1 MKVPYL
7 KNNQTKNKMKYTRTK
22 KQNKVFKLMD
32 LPKDIKLD
40 DWVKA
45 SGLTFDELD
54 AKNRADNLVVWRQLI
69 MAYFHGIGETITY
82 AGRIFGKDHA
92 TALYACE
99 AVCNGIQFNDER
111 VISRIEAL
119 KDYKGITDYKDKIAS
134 KIMSDHYTRATNNIL
149 DYETK
154 EIHAWVLDAINE
166 ALNQ

>member
-1 MKVPYL
+1 
-7 KNNQTKNKMKYTRTK
+7 MKYIRTK
-22 KQNKVFKLMD
+22 TQNKVFKLMD

-45 SGLTFDELD
+45 SGLTFDQLD
-54 AKNRADNLVVWRQLI
+54 APNRADNLVVWRQLI
-69 MAYFHGIGETITY
+69 MAYFHGIGETVTF
-82 AGRIFGKDHA
+82 AGRIFGKDHS

-99 AVCNGIQFNDER
+99 SICNGIETNETR
-111 VISRIEAL
+111 ITSRIEAL

-154 EIHAWVLDAINE
+154 QIHAWVLDAINE
-166 ALNQ
+166 ALNK